1 MELYKNDKLFKEALG
16 AFIIASSEME
26 FAITSLCS
34 ILGEDPRSHQK
45 QLLDIFGK
53 PLEDKRK
60 LVGEFIKTNLPELN
74 EEWININMEIGRVNA
89 DRRHLAH
96 GFTQYFLPQEYIET
110 YVKKKKGKVEKKRF
124 NVTDI
129 KALTE
134 KIHHINTGDN
144 GINGVFQT
152 KLFVSRI
159 NLWNN
164 QVEPKMRMVYKV
176 NNIIQTD
183 WKGV

>member
-34 ILGEDPRSHQK
+34 ILGEDPRLHQNHF
-45 QLLDIFGK
+45 LEIFGK
-53 PLEDKRK
+53 PLDKKRELIGQYIK
-60 LVGEFIKTNLPELN
+60 NHLTDLLV
-74 EEWININMEIGRVNA
+74 EWIEINVSIGRINA
-89 DRRHLAH
+89 DRRHLVH
-96 GFTQYFLPQEYIET
+96 GFTQYYLPNEHIET
-110 YVKKKKGKVEKKRF
+110 FVKINARVEKKCF
-124 NVTDI
+124 TIADI
-129 KALTE
+129 KALTK
-134 KIHHINTGDN
+134 KIQHINTGDN